1 MKEDIIEFEE
11 YGITINTKEIESM
24 KREELEKCK
33 KKIEEIQKILD
44 K

>member
-1 MKEDIIEFEE
+1 MEKDIIEFEE
-11 YGITINTKEIESM
+11 YGITIDTKEIESM

-33 KKIEEIQKILD
+33 QKIEEIQKILD